1 MARSE
6 FLQRLGIA
14 HPIIQAPMGGGFTPP
29 DLVAAVSNAGA
40 LGSLGAPYL
49 SPAQITEAAEKI
61 RALTDRPFT
70 VNLFAG
76 GYAAPSHIDPAPMLA
91 LLGEVHEKLG
101 IPPPVLPP
109 LSPSPF
115 EAQLEAVL
123 AARPKVF
130 SFTFGI
136 PDAGSIARLKQQ
148 GIVILGTATTVGEAQ
163 LLAAVGVDAV
173 VAQGEEA
180 GAHRGTF
187 AGPFEDAMVPTLDL
201 VEAIAR
207 TVNIPVVASGG
218 LMEGREIAAA
228 LKRGA
233 IAVQLGTAFLA
244 CPECGAPA
252 AHKRALLEA
261 GQDTT
266 VITRAFSGRQARG
279 LRNAFIDAVKPDMIL
294 PFPQQNDLTRPMRGA
309 AAKKDQPDYLSL
321 WAGRGVARIR
331 QMPAA
336 ELVRSLV
343 AEIVSA

>member
-1 MARSE
+1 MARND
-6 FLQRLGIA
+6 FLQRLGIE

-29 DLVAAVSNAGA
+29 ELVAVVSNAGA

-49 SPAQITEAAEKI
+49 TPAQIAEAAAKI
-61 RALTDRPFT
+61 RALTDKPFNL
-70 VNLFAG
+70 NLFAG
-76 GYAAPSHIDPAPMLA
+76 GYAAESRTDPAPVLA
-91 LLGEVHEKLG
+91 LLGAIHDKLG

-109 LSPSPF
+109 LAPSPF
-115 EAQLEAVL
+115 DAQLEAVL
-123 AARPKVF
+123 EARPKVF

-136 PDAGSIARLKQQ
+136 PAAPALARLKQR

-187 AGPFEDAMVPTLDL
+187 AGPFEDAMVPTLEL
-201 VEAIAR
+201 VDAIVR
-207 TVNIPVVASGG
+207 NVTIPVIASGG
-218 LMEGREIAAA
+218 LMDGRDIAAA

-233 IAVQLGTAFLA
+233 VAAQLGTAFLA
-244 CPECGAPA
+244 CPECGASKT
-252 AHKRALLEA
+252 HKDALLSA
-261 GQDTT
+261 RTDTT

-279 LRNAFIDAVKPDMIL
+279 LRNAYIDAVKSDMIL

-309 AAKKDQPDYLSL
+309 AAKQDKADYLSL
-321 WAGRGVARIR
+321 WAGRGVTRIR

-336 ELVRSLV
+336 DLVKTLV
-343 AEIVSA
+343 AEISRG